1 MPRCVWEGQSHTS
14 PGSHPGGGTLPH
26 RGSSAGLPA
35 GSDVAAP
42 SLPLAS
48 PKCCWQPQPGTRHPK
63 PSTLA
68 KTCLLHRLL
77 ELSKRYSL
85 SKWKKKYPG
94 QSGNPEEYQEKP
106 GLEQTLP
113 GLPSSQSSR
122 SQGFCKQGKGKTSKE
137 APHPVLVPRGE

>member
-35 GSDVAAP
+35 GFDVAAP
-42 SLPLAS
+42 ACPWHPPNAAGSHSPAPDTPNPPHSLKRAS
-48 PKCCWQPQPGTRHPK
+48 FTACWSFPNVI
-63 PSTLA
+63 PSLNG
-68 KTCLLHRLL
+68 
-77 ELSKRYSL
+77 
-85 SKWKKKYPG
+85 KKYLG
-94 QSGNPEEYQEKP
+94 QSGNPEEYQEKLR
-106 GLEQTLP
+106 LEQTLP

-137 APHPVLVPRGE
+137 PLHPVLVPRGE